1 MSRVHL
7 MFVLSACASGAS
19 PCELSC
25 KRLSPPHRFVYF
37 LDVYLLFWCKLF
49 TKLSKI
55 SRSFCFGSLS
65 LSFSCCY
72 SDVEPS
78 LALSL
83 SLSLLLL
90 WMLFNSSIVLF
101 SLRDGDGGVV
111 GFSLFCFLLCV
122 LVWSRGFCFCFFLHG
137 LRKNLT
143 NFKCWCCLLF
153 ASFQKC
159 VCVFL
164 CFCLCLTTEK
174 SATPKCTQPK
184 PSATLIVPKR
194 FERPFWKST
203 TWQLKLCAQQKG
215 ETETNFAQIWPQ
227 FCCLQIPTVVGLKKK
242 QKIFAH
248 RSRRVGICVQKGFRK
263 APTEGIEHI

>member
-65 LSFSCCY
+65 LSLSLSFSCCY

-83 SLSLLLL
+83 FLCCCCECC
-90 WMLFNSSIVLF
+90 SIPPLF
-101 SLRDGDGGVV
+101 S
-111 GFSLFCFLLCV
+111 SLCV
-122 LVWSRGFCFCFFLHG
+122 MVMVVLSVS
-137 LRKNLT
+137 
-143 NFKCWCCLLF
+143 
-153 ASFQKC
+153 
-159 VCVFL
+159 L
-164 CFCLCLTTEK
+164 CFVSCSVYWCDPGGFVFVFF
-174 SATPKCTQPK
+174 APKE
-184 PSATLIVPKR
+184 
-194 FERPFWKST
+194 F
-203 TWQLKLCAQQKG
+203 
-215 ETETNFAQIWPQ
+215 N
-227 FCCLQIPTVVGLKKK
+227 
-242 QKIFAH
+242 
-248 RSRRVGICVQKGFRK
+248 
-263 APTEGIEHI
+263 

>member
-1 MSRVHL
+1 MQ
-7 MFVLSACASGAS
+7 AS
-19 PCELSC
+19 CH
-25 KRLSPPHRFVYF
+25 HRTALFIF

-55 SRSFCFGSLS
+55 SRSFCCGSLSRSRSHSLSLVAIRMLTFSRS
-65 LSFSCCY
+65 LSFSVVVVVNAVQFLHC
-72 SDVEPS
+72 
-78 LALSL
+78 
-83 SLSLLLL
+83 SLL
-90 WMLFNSSIVLF
+90 

-122 LVWSRGFCFCFFLHG
+122 LVWSRGFCFCFFFLHG

-143 NFKCWCCLLF
+143 NFKCCCCFSFF

-159 VCVFL
+159 VFVFL
-164 CFCLCLTTEK
+164 SVSNNWK

-203 TWQLKLCAQQKG
+203 IWQLKLCAH
-215 ETETNFAQIWPQ
+215 A
-227 FCCLQIPTVVGLKKK
+227 QIPTVVAIKTK
-242 QKIFAH
+242 QNNFRTSIKTGGDL
-248 RSRRVGICVQKGFRK
+248 RPKSVGK
-263 APTEGIEHI
+263 APTEGDRTHLNGYVFWG